1 MKKLIVGGFVAA
13 VVCGCASVSVNQ
25 NDGANDNL
33 KPPVAK
39 DIVHVKYTVENKTVS
54 ASDKVNCLF
63 GFITWGSTATH
74 VADKAPGGLGLN
86 AVVKNGAYANACDA
100 AKCDEIV
107 AAHYKVTVEEYFPF
121 FPVFCRANAEITG
134 FPAKVTGVE
143 IVENKVP
150 AVGSC
155 GDSAKTSGDLLTKL
169 LGF

>member
-1 MKKLIVGGFVAA
+1 MKKLIAVGFVAA
-13 VVCGCASVSVNQ
+13 VVCGCVSVNQ

-33 KPPVAK
+33 KPPMAK
-39 DIVHVKYTVENKTVS
+39 DIVHAKYTVENKTVS

-74 VADKAPGGLGLN
+74 VADNAPGGLGLN

-107 AAHYKVTVEEYFPF
+107 AAHYKVTVEEYIPF

-143 IVENKVP
+143 IIENKDP

-155 GDSAKTSGDLLTKL
+155 GGSAKSSGGFLTKL